1 MRAFAAMGDFEQI
14 YVSHHQ
20 FVVSSDPGDYLGL
33 YTVGDGLVHV
43 TGAGALTVMTGPH
56 SAPVR
61 VRVAVLTEAAAPD
74 DGWDAVSEATL
85 WHSGEHFSVHGLM
98 GDAPNAFR
106 SIAAPGPGLLRV
118 QVRARDRQ
126 PEGSAAE
133 AYEVLVWPV
142 HEDLGLRTLRD
153 DGKESPWTQRAD
165 KAAAWAMVRLV
176 TAANRG
182 TEPRFDI
189 RRAVPPGWSGVP
201 DLVLPA
207 GEVLARLEGGRWR
220 WSTVGEPTATAT
232 ATATVPDES
241 DSVVERDGDTL
252 VHRGVLASQVP
263 LLGLVWDHLRRH
275 PEPPYPWERELAER
289 AAKAGAVRR
298 RLEEAEA
305 RRWGGRLP
313 SQRIRSLP
321 ANVWSLARMDREL
334 LDLLE
339 GATPQHQRAFALW
352 ATRRAC
358 AVSRLDT
365 VDWIAHAL
373 AAVELGD
380 PTPPPFDDMGATWER
395 LFADPRVPSTV
406 VTLPD
411 GTPNCSQQAMALP
424 AMFAVTY
431 EDPLAAAV
439 ETVFCA
445 AIAHGP
451 EHRRLLSDAR
461 ALLVGPPDLG
471 AGRT

>member
-1 MRAFAAMGDFEQI
+1 MGDFEQI

-20 FVVSSDPGDYLGL
+20 FVVSSDPGDYLEL

-61 VRVAVLTEAAAPD
+61 VRVAVLTEAPAPPD
-74 DGWDAVSEATL
+74 EGWDAVSEATL
-85 WHSGEHFSVHGLM
+85 RHSGEHFSVHGLM
-98 GDAPNAFR
+98 GDGPNAFR
-106 SIAAPGPGLLRV
+106 SIPAPGPGLLRV
-118 QVRARDRQ
+118 QVRVRDRQ
-126 PEGSAAE
+126 PEESAAE

-142 HEDLGLRTLRD
+142 RQDLGLRTLRD
-153 DGKESPWTQRAD
+153 DGYQSPWTQRTD
-165 KAAAWAMVRLV
+165 QAAAWAMVRLV

-189 RRAVPPGWSGVP
+189 RRAVPRSWSRVP

-207 GEVLARLEGGRWR
+207 GEVLARLDGGRWR
-220 WSTVGEPTATAT
+220 WSTVGGS
-232 ATATVPDES
+232 TATVPDES
-241 DSVVERDGDTL
+241 DSVVALDGGTL

-263 LLGLVWDHLRRH
+263 LLGLVWDHLLRH

-289 AAKAGAVRR
+289 AAKAAAVRH
-298 RLEEAEA
+298 RLDEAEA
-305 RRWGGRLP
+305 RRWGGRVP

-321 ANVWSLARMDREL
+321 ANVWGLARIDREL

-339 GATPQHQRAFALW
+339 AATPQHQRAFARW

-373 AAVELGD
+373 AAVERGD
-380 PTPPPFDDMGATWER
+380 PTPPPFDDMEATWER
-395 LFADPRVPSTV
+395 FFADPRVPSTV

-445 AIAHGP
+445 TIAHGP

-461 ALLVGPPDLG
+461 AFLVIPPYYG
-471 AGRT
+471 AGH